1 MAYSEEL
8 ELKIQELKDKNDKY
22 NELLT
27 AISETK
33 NKLDEAKKNKNVK
46 LSSNSLKYN
55 LGCTGAILFQCFAP
69 LGGVEDWIGVAL
81 VFVFSGIFQVAQAKV
96 RKGVKNLELELED
109 KIDSKDDLYNEVSI
123 LRSLVHEKKREEDRA
138 SYISVS
144 DIKSIVPEKAISLTK
159 TIR

>member
-8 ELKIQELKDKNDKY
+8 ELKMQELKDKNDEY

-33 NKLDEAKKNKNVK
+33 NKLDEARKNKDVK
-46 LSSNSLKYN
+46 LNINRLKYN
-55 LGCTGAILFQCFAP
+55 LGCMVAILFQCLVP
-69 LGGVEDWIGVAL
+69 LGGVEDWIGL
-81 VFVFSGIFQVAQAKV
+81 SFVFLFSGIFQVAQARV
-96 RKGVKNLELELED
+96 RKSVKNLEFELED
-109 KIDSKDDLYNEVSI
+109 KIDSKDDLYNEVNI

-138 SYISVS
+138 SYL
-144 DIKSIVPEKAISLTK
+144 SINNIQTIVAEKAISLTK

>member
-8 ELKIQELKDKNDKY
+8 ELKMQELKDKNNEY
-22 NELLT
+22 NQLLT

-33 NKLDEAKKNKNVK
+33 NELDEAKKNKDVK
-46 LSSNSLKYN
+46 LNSNRLNYN

-81 VFVFSGIFQVAQAKV
+81 VFVFSGIFQYAQAKV
-96 RKGVKNLELELED
+96 RNGVKNLELELED
-109 KIDSKDDLYNEVSI
+109 KINSKDDLYNEVSI

-138 SYISVS
+138 SCLSYG
-144 DIKSIVPEKAISLTK
+144 DIQTIVAEKAISLTK